1 MGETTTGRDADPGT
15 EARLGFLMSRAAH
28 GADPAAAQL
37 IETHMSW
44 VIVAGDRVLKMK
56 KPVRYPFLD
65 FSTPQ
70 LRERNCREEVR
81 LNRRLAPQVY
91 LGLLALQW
99 DGERFALLPEDRL
112 PAPGATVDW
121 LVLMRRLPAHRMLD
135 RVIAAGAL
143 RAEDVDAVVALL
155 AAFYRGAER
164 STMAPDAYVARFR
177 REQAINRDLLLQPRF
192 AALAALATLDRLDA
206 ANAARAAALRERVA
220 SARVVDGHGDLRP
233 EHVCLNRP
241 PVVIDCLEFSAEL
254 RQVDPFDEL
263 AFLGLECAMAG
274 APWVAGRLIDGVAAA
289 LGERPPDS
297 LVQLYTA
304 NRAALRA
311 RLAVAHL
318 LDAQPRTPERWI
330 PLGKRYLAQ
339 AALALDALDR
349 CDEQDP
355 RRPGGRPPRH

>member
-1 MGETTTGRDADPGT
+1 MTGQAADRDADPGT
-15 EARLGFLMSRAAH
+15 ESRLRFLMSRAAH

-44 VIVAGDRVLKMK
+44 VVIAGERVLKLK

-70 LRERNCREEVR
+70 LREHNCREELR

-99 DGERFALLPEDRL
+99 HEGRFALLPEDRL
-112 PAPGATVDW
+112 PAPGTTIDW
-121 LVLMRRLPAHRMLD
+121 LVLMRRLPAERMLD
-135 RVIAAGAL
+135 RVIATGAL
-143 RAEDVDAVVALL
+143 RPEDIDAVIALL
-155 AAFYRGAER
+155 ARFYREAAPTTLGA
-164 STMAPDAYVARFR
+164 DAYLARMR
-177 REQAINRDLLLQPRF
+177 REQAINRALLVQPRF
-192 AALAALATLDRLDA
+192 AGLQAGPVLDRLDA
-206 ANAARAAALRERVA
+206 AIDAQAATLRERVLGHH
-220 SARVVDGHGDLRP
+220 VVDGHGDLRP

-241 PVVIDCLEFSAEL
+241 PVIIDCLEFSAEL

-263 AFLGLECAMAG
+263 TYLGLECAVAG
-274 APWVAGRLIDGVAAA
+274 ASWVTQRVVDGVAAE

-297 LVQLYTA
+297 LLHLYTA

-318 LDAQPRTPERWI
+318 LDPQPRTPDRWL
-330 PLGKRYLAQ
+330 PLGRRYLAH
-339 AALALDALDR
+339 AASALDALDALDR
-349 CDEQDP
+349 AGHEP
-355 RRPGGRPPRH
+355 